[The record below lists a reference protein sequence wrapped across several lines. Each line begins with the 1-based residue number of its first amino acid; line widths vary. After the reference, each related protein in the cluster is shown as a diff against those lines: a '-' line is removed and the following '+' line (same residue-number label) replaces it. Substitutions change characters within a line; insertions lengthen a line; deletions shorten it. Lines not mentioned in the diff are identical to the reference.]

1 MLKILQ
7 HNLALSILSG
17 ALLAVSFPFSGSI
30 TPLIFVAW
38 IPLFVVALRLKDQFL
53 GWLRFYGYA
62 YLTLLLFNIGTTWWI
77 WNSTAGGAL
86 MAFMCNSILMAG
98 ALVIGFGLFKRLT
111 AGLFLI
117 GLGSIWIS
125 FEFIHFNWELSWPW
139 LTMGNYF
146 STHPSWVQWY
156 EYTGTWVGGFWL
168 IAINILGVLLLLNRK
183 SVLYSAAL
191 VMILAAPIILSL
203 FLNNTIECYKNPT
216 QSIVILQP
224 NIDPYTEKFNI
235 DPAHQV
241 ESMLGLV
248 RPYLHNTLAI
258 GPETALQEAFIEQDF
273 NRTRSF
279 NLLNDALTSTNS
291 SLLIGASTFQLFN
304 KKHSAACKALPN
316 GSFYESYNTALY
328 MGNQQQQ
335 FIHKSKLVLGVEKI
349 PFSNIFPFLETLA
362 IQNGGTSGTLGVES
376 EASIFQDKDFEGKGF
391 GLAPVV
397 CYESIYG
404 AYLAD
409 QTKKGSNLIC
419 ILTNDGW
426 WGDSPG
432 YKQHFSFSRLRA
444 IENRRWVVRSANTGY
459 SGVIDDY
466 GTILKQT
473 NYWEEAVFSNSVPL
487 KYSTTFY
494 VKWGDYLGV
503 IGIGIS
509 LLLLLFSI
517 YLRFKKAS

>member
-1 MLKILQ
+1 
-7 HNLALSILSG
+7 
-17 ALLAVSFPFSGSI
+17 
-30 TPLIFVAW
+30 
-38 IPLFVVALRLKDQFL
+38 
-53 GWLRFYGYA
+53 
-62 YLTLLLFNIGTTWWI
+62 
-77 WNSTAGGAL
+77 
-86 MAFMCNSILMAG
+86 
-98 ALVIGFGLFKRLT
+98 LVL
-111 AGLFLI
+111 
-117 GLGSIWIS
+117 
-125 FEFIHFNWELSWPW
+125 
-139 LTMGNYF
+139 
-146 STHPSWVQWY
+146 
-156 EYTGTWVGGFWL
+156 
-168 IAINILGVLLLLNRK
+168 
-183 SVLYSAAL
+183 
-191 VMILAAPIILSL
+191 
-203 FLNNTIECYKNPT
+203 
-216 QSIVILQP
+216 
-224 NIDPYTEKFNI
+224 
-235 DPAHQV
+235 
-241 ESMLGLV
+241 
-248 RPYLHNTLAI
+248 
-258 GPETALQEAFIEQDF
+258 GPETALSE
-273 NRTRSF
+273 SF
-279 NLLNDALTSTNS
+279 NEKESVTSYYQLLGKNLFKGNERLN
-291 SLLIGASTFQLFN
+291 LLIGASTYQIFRTKNSRASIPFEGGYYENYNASLYLSL
-304 KKHSAACKALPN
+304 KKTP
-316 GSFYESYNTALY
+316 E
-328 MGNQQQQ
+328 